1 MIEDVGNSG
10 GHPVEKG
17 IELDSIEER
26 GVETDSGRLEERG
39 VETDSSLLNERG
51 VEADSRLDERAAET
65 DISPCNGNGVETDS
79 GRLVETQ
86 NAQYRFWST
95 AKHQLFLYFLQ

>member
-39 VETDSSLLNERG
+39 VETDSSRLEEKG
-51 VEADSRLDERAAET
+51 VQT
-65 DISPCNGNGVETDS
+65 GS
-79 GRLVETQ
+79 GRLGREM
-86 NAQYRFWST
+86 
-95 AKHQLFLYFLQ
+95 